1 MSKTSLKGKNEKKS
15 VMERNRTGKVEKYW
29 CNRNSLNETT
39 RRAGTTDPFIPSS
52 SISTK
57 DFPHTVPRSNFEIIN
72 PV

>member
-1 MSKTSLKGKNEKKS
+1 
-15 VMERNRTGKVEKYW
+15 MERNRKVKVEKDW
-29 CNRNSLNETT
+29 CNQQNSLKETP
-39 RRAGTTDPFIPSS
+39 RRSGATDPFIPSS